1 MQQYSYKNSGIE
13 WLSAIPEHWGVT
25 KVKKEF
31 RVIPSNVDK
40 KSHDDEEEV
49 KLCNYVD
56 VYYNDFI
63 TSQIEFMVAT
73 ASEHEIKKFQLQI
86 GDILITKDSEDPFDI
101 AVPALVKETEDK
113 LLCGYHLSMIRAINR
128 KIDGAF
134 LFWSLKDDSI
144 VSQLFREATG
154 VTRWAIA
161 SRHIKD
167 STIAFPPLPEQKAI
181 ADYLDKACARIDR
194 IIAIKEEQLRKI
206 EGYLNTKITQF
217 VTIGL
222 DSNAHT
228 IETDCLW
235 IPKIKDGWEI
245 LPLKRLLAEKLKYG
259 ANESAEDENSEDPRY
274 IRITDFGNDGKLKDD
289 TFKSLPPEV
298 AEPYLLENGDV
309 LFARSGATVG
319 KTFIFKNYSGAA
331 CFAGYLIK
339 ANTQRYKLLPEFL
352 YYFTKSKAY
361 EEWKNLIFTQATIQN
376 IGADKYQYLRM
387 TAPKVDEQERIV
399 EAIEFLKKKV
409 DTLSEK
415 ILEQIDTLQSYRKS
429 LIHECVTGKKQV
441 ADVARNS
448 KHEINA

>member
-13 WLSAIPEHWGVT
+13 WLSEIPEHWGVT

-40 KSHDDEEEV
+40 KSHDDEVEV

-113 LLCGYHLSMIRAINR
+113 LLCGYHLSMIRTINQ

-161 SRHIKD
+161 SRHIKN

-206 EGYLNTKITQF
+206 EKHYYERITECTTQ
-217 VTIGL
+217 GL
-222 DSNAHT
+222 DKTVEFKAIDSKW
-228 IETDCLW
+228 LKK
-235 IPKIKDGWEI
+235 IPSHWEVKKAKRICKIFRGKFTHR
-245 LPLKRLLAEKLKYG
+245 PR
-259 ANESAEDENSEDPRY
+259 NDPRY
-274 IRITDFGNDGKLKDD
+274 YDGVY
-289 TFKSLPPEV
+289 P
-298 AEPYLLENGDV
+298 
-309 LFARSGATVG
+309 
-319 KTFIFKNYSGAA
+319 FIQTGSVTN
-331 CFAGYLIK
+331 
-339 ANTQRYKLLPEFL
+339 
-352 YYFTKSKAY
+352 
-361 EEWKNLIFTQATIQN
+361 
-376 IGADKYQYLRM
+376 ADKYITSYSQTLNELGLSVSELFPSGTLTM
-387 TAPKVDEQERIV
+387 TIAANIGDVAILTFDACFPDSIVGFKPGFKMDLEFMYYQFLGIKQDFLSTAIVTTQMNLNITRIGDVNCYVPPKDEQKEIV
-399 EAIEFLKKKV
+399 SYLENLSLRTRNLQSKV
-409 DTLSEK
+409 RS
-415 ILEQIDTLQSYRKS
+415 QITTLQSYRKS

-441 ADVARNS
+441 ADVATSTIQQLNV
-448 KHEINA
+448 

>member
-63 TSQIEFMVAT
+63 SSEIDFMVAT
-73 ASEHEIKKFQLQI
+73 ASEHETKKFQLQI

-113 LLCGYHLSMIRAINR
+113 LLCGYHLSMIRTINR

-134 LFWSLKDDSI
+134 LFWSLKDDAI

-167 STIAFPPLPEQKAI
+167 STIAFPPLPEQEAI

-206 EGYLNTKITQF
+206 AGNLRSNISQLF
-217 VTIGL
+217 SFGL
-222 DSNAHT
+222 DRSSETKTLDDHKYLGRVPKHWKVTQVKFVFDFLDNLRVPLSSADRGEMVDKIYDYYGASGIIDKVENYIFDEPLILIGEDGANLLTRSKPLAFIAKGKYWVNNHAHVLKPKFGKIKFWTHLLGHLDYSLYVTGAAQPKLSNTNLGKMKIAFPVNQEEQDQILST
-228 IETDCLW
+228 IE
-235 IPKIKDGWEI
+235 
-245 LPLKRLLAEKLKYG
+245 
-259 ANESAEDENSEDPRY
+259 
-274 IRITDFGNDGKLKDD
+274 
-289 TFKSLPPEV
+289 
-298 AEPYLLENGDV
+298 LLEEK
-309 LFARSGATVG
+309 TV
-319 KTFIFKNYSGAA
+319 N
-331 CFAGYLIK
+331 
-339 ANTQRYKLLPEFL
+339 
-352 YYFTKSKAY
+352 
-361 EEWKNLIFTQATIQN
+361 
-376 IGADKYQYLRM
+376 
-387 TAPKVDEQERIV
+387 
-399 EAIEFLKKKV
+399 LKKNV
-409 DTLSEK
+409 
-415 ILEQIDTLQSYRKS
+415 INQIDTLQSYRKS

-441 ADVARNS
+441 YTGELKIKKEV
-448 KHEINA
+448 HV

>member
-13 WLSAIPEHWGVT
+13 WLGEIPEHWGIT

-31 RVIPSNVDK
+31 SVVPSNVDK
-40 KSHDDEEEV
+40 KSHDEEEKV

-63 TSQIEFMVAT
+63 TSQIDFMVAT
-73 ASEHEIKKFQLQI
+73 ASEHEIKKFQIQI
-86 GDILITKDSEDPFDI
+86 DDILITKDSEDPYDI
-101 AVPALVKETEDK
+101 AVPALVKESEEK
-113 LLCGYHLSMIRAINR
+113 LLCGYHLSMIRTINK
-128 KIDGAF
+128 KIEGGF
-134 LFWSLKDDSI
+134 LFWSLKDEAI

-161 SRHIKD
+161 SRHIKN
-167 STIAFPPLPEQKAI
+167 SIIAFPPIPEQKAI
-181 ADYLDKACARIDR
+181 AVYLDKACARIDR
-194 IIAIKEEQLRKI
+194 IIAIKEDQLRKI

-222 DSNAHT
+222 DVDAST
-228 IETDCLW
+228 IETDCIW
-235 IPKIKDGWEI
+235 IPRIKKGWEI
-245 LPLKRLLAEKLKYG
+245 LNLKRLLAEKLKYG

-274 IRITDFGNDGKLKDD
+274 IRITDFGNDGKLKAE

-298 AEPYLLENGDV
+298 AESYLLQDGDV

-319 KTFIFKNYSGAA
+319 KTFIFRNYAGVA
-331 CFAGYLIK
+331 CYAGYLIR

-361 EEWKNLIFTQATIQN
+361 EEWKSLIFTQATIQN

-387 TAPKVDEQERIV
+387 TVPKIDEQEGIV
-399 EAIEFLKKKV
+399 EAIEFLKTKV
-409 DTLSEK
+409 DSLSEK
-415 ILEQIDTLQSYRKS
+415 ILNQIDTLQSYRKS

-441 ADVARNS
+441 A
-448 KHEINA
+448 EITETEEKLKTI

>member
-1 MQQYSYKNSGIE
+1 MQKYSYKYSGIE

-40 KSHDDEEEV
+40 KSNDDEEEV
-49 KLCNYVD
+49 RLCNYVD

-101 AVPALVKETEDK
+101 AVPALVKETEEK
-113 LLCGYHLSMIRAINR
+113 LLCGYHLSMIRTINR

-167 STIAFPPLPEQKAI
+167 STIAIPPLPEQKAI

-206 EGYLNTKITQF
+206 EGYYNSRIHEVITKGLTENVELIDSSIDWQGLVPKHWKCEKLFRLSDKMGSGGTPKSTNQEYYDGDIPWIQSGDLNDGLVSETKKKINERAIQESSAKMFEKGT
-217 VTIGL
+217 VLIAMYGATIGKLGIMGMDAATNQACCAIQVGSKL
-222 DSNAHT
+222 DS
-228 IETDCLW
+228 DYVFF
-235 IPKIKDGWEI
+235 
-245 LPLKRLLAEKLKYG
+245 LLY
-259 ANESAEDENSEDPRY
+259 DMRQ
-274 IRITDFGNDGKLKDD
+274 
-289 TFKSLPPEV
+289 
-298 AEPYLLENGDV
+298 
-309 LFARSGATVG
+309 
-319 KTFIFKNYSGAA
+319 
-331 CFAGYLIK
+331 YLISQGYGGGQNNISQEVLK
-339 ANTQRYKLLPEFL
+339 QQYFFFPE
-352 YYFTKSKAY
+352 K
-361 EEWKNLIFTQATIQN
+361 
-376 IGADKYQYLRM
+376 
-387 TAPKVDEQERIV
+387 DEQLQIV
-399 EAIEFLKKKV
+399 SYIKKFQK
-409 DTLSEK
+409 
-415 ILEQIDTLQSYRKS
+415 QIDSLREKVNYQITTLKSYRKS

-441 ADVARNS
+441 ADMATDTIQ
-448 KHEINA
+448 EINA